1 MRRALGFV
9 GGILAAV
16 ALALL
21 MAPTGGFPSRP
32 RFQAVGVGQAAPATA
47 GNVAVTGTLTAEGS
61 GTFQNFVA
69 SSTSPRLCFDDT
81 DAATDERGYWISNAS
96 GLFRIFASPDS
107 GTCSTV
113 SATTPFQISRT
124 GTTIDSIALT
134 ATAITG
140 NGIALTPESGSFVV
154 TFETACTTSP
164 TATFDYQK
172 VGNTVTL
179 ALVSVAGFVCTS
191 DSTSFSTT
199 GTPVPA
205 SIRPSAYP
213 SAASTTP
220 IHGFTDNGAATWASI
235 VIFNTGGVSFARCA
249 TFGADC
255 NVSGWTASGNKSVA
269 AGKTVTYMLGNP

>member
-1 MRRALGFV
+1 MRRALGF
-9 GGILAAV
+9 AAGFLV
-16 ALALL
+16 AIVCALL

-32 RFQAVGVGQAAPATA
+32 RFQAVGVGVAAPSTTGAITTSDTIESQGSTSFRATSATA
-47 GNVAVTGTLTAEGS
+47 
-61 GTFQNFVA
+61 
-69 SSTSPRLCFDDT
+69 PRVCFDDT
-81 DAATDERGYWISNAS
+81 DAATDERGYLINNST
-96 GLFRIFASPDS
+96 GLFRVWLTTDASVCSPS
-107 GTCSTV
+107 GGTI
-113 SATTPFQISRT
+113 AFEINRT
-124 GTTIDSIALT
+124 GSTADSIELT
-134 ATAITG
+134 ATALSH
-140 NGIALTPESGSFVV
+140 NGVDLTPESGSFVV

-213 SAASTTP
+213 SSASTTP
-220 IHGFTDNGAATWASI
+220 IHGFTDNGAATWGAI